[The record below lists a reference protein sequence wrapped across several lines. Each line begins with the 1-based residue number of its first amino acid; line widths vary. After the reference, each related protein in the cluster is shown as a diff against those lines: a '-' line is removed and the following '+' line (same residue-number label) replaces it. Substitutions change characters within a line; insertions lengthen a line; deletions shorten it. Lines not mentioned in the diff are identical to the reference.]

1 MTESETLPSEK
12 ILRFVVYKFRL
23 SSIDRFSSMG
33 DSLNL
38 MRILSKEIDKLKV
51 GGTLRSYYDLFIEVV
66 VVALL
71 NVCK

>member
-1 MTESETLPSEK
+1 
-12 ILRFVVYKFRL
+12 
-23 SSIDRFSSMG
+23 MG